1 MATANS
7 LGITNYPKD
16 PLFQQ
21 GQIIKRV
28 RAVIYNATALS
39 DGDIVVLAKGLPVN
53 ARILNINL
61 PQGNA
66 ARTGL
71 SDIDFGF
78 YRQDNAA
85 VIDKDVLVDG
95 DTMASARTSAIDILG
110 KNVSGF
116 DFTKT
121 IGGLLSLTSETEPC
135 GGVNLCAT
143 INTAG
148 STTGTIVVDIDIAFP
163 A

>member
-1 MATANS
+1 MATVNS
-7 LGITNYPKD
+7 LGITNYPHD

-78 YRQDNAA
+78 YRQDNGA

-121 IGGLLSLTSETEPC
+121 IGGLLSLTSETEPS

-148 STTGTIVVDIDIAFP
+148 STTGTIIVDIDIAFP

>member
-1 MATANS
+1 MGAVNT
-7 LGITNYPKD
+7 LGYTNYPKD
-16 PLFQQ
+16 PLFGT
-21 GQIIKRV
+21 GQIVKRIRAIIK
-28 RAVIYNATALS
+28 NTTALS
-39 DGDIVVLAKGLPVN
+39 DGDVVTIARGLPVG
-53 ARILNINL
+53 ARILTINL

-78 YRQDNAA
+78 YRQDNGA
-85 VIDKDVLVDG
+85 VIDKDALVDG
-95 DTMASARTSAIDILG
+95 DTMASARTAAIDILG
-110 KNVSGF
+110 ENVSGF

-121 IGGLLSLTSETEPC
+121 IGGLLSLTGETQPS

-148 STTGTIVVDIDIAFP
+148 STTGTIVVDIDVAFP

>member
-1 MATANS
+1 MATVNA

-16 PLFQQ
+16 PLFQG

-28 RAVIYNATALS
+28 RALIYNATAFS
-39 DGDIVVLAKGLPVN
+39 DGDIVVLAKSLPVN
-53 ARILNINL
+53 ARIVNINL

-78 YRQDNAA
+78 YRQDNGA

-95 DTMASARTSAIDILG
+95 DTMASARTSAIGILG
-110 KNVSGF
+110 ENISGF

-121 IGGLLSLTSETEPC
+121 IGGLLSLTSETEPS

-148 STTGTIVVDIDIAFP
+148 STTGTIIVDIDIAYP

>member
-1 MATANS
+1 MATVNS

-78 YRQDNAA
+78 YRQDNGA

-121 IGGLLSLTSETEPC
+121 IGGLLSLTSETEPS

-148 STTGTIVVDIDIAFP
+148 STTGTIIVDIDIAFP